1 MTLVGNFFGNLGDIF
16 LNWKS
21 FLEFLQETAMLLP
34 KLLEFTIP
42 ITVLLATI
50 ATFSSLNK
58 NAELLAMRSSGIGG
72 WKLASPVLFVSIGIS
87 FFAYFSQNYIYTWM
101 HQNWAKNENTKR
113 LLPIWKVGE
122 DQNIYFFGK
131 RLQDGKLKSIT
142 SFHLGKEPFHLLGKT
157 SIERGEK
164 QKKSWIFHNVV
175 RHEFRD
181 NILNMEFVDQWRVET
196 KKLPTVSF
204 ENPVSP
210 HHQPIFEL
218 YEDTIKLQ
226 GEGLDVTRHWVE
238 FFQKTAYPFQIIIM
252 IFIGLGL
259 SVSHDRRSMIAESV
273 AVSCLL
279 GILYWMLNQITMAIG
294 SAGILIPFLAA
305 WSGNFIFMMLALCIL
320 YYKRL

>member
-1 MTLVGNFFGNLGDIF
+1 MHQTWG
-16 LNWKS
+16 K
-21 FLEFLQETAMLLP
+21 QE
-34 KLLEFTIP
+34 
-42 ITVLLATI
+42 
-50 ATFSSLNK
+50 NK
-58 NAELLAMRSSGIGG
+58 NR
-72 WKLASPVLFVSIGIS
+72 F
-87 FFAYFSQNYIYTWM
+87 
-101 HQNWAKNENTKR
+101 
-113 LLPIWKVGE
+113 LPIWKVGE
-122 DQNIYFFGK
+122 DQSIYYLGERQK
-131 RLQDGKLKSIT
+131 EGRLSKIT
-142 SFHLGKEPFHLLGKT
+142 SFHLEKKPFHLFGKT

-164 QKKSWIFHNVV
+164 QNNSWVFHNVI
-175 RHEFRD
+175 RHFFKD
-181 NILNMEFVDQWRVET
+181 GILKMEFLEQWRVET
-196 KKLPTVSF
+196 NKLPTVPF
-204 ENPVSP
+204 ENPISP
-210 HHQPIFEL
+210 HHQPLFDL